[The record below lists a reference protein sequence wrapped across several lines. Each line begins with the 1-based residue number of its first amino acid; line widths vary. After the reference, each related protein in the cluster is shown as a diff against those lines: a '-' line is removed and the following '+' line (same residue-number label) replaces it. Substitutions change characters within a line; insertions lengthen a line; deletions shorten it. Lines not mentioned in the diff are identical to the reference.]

1 MSIKPKQK
9 RKVCFIITSFIHYSR
24 GLFILEELKNRP
36 DVELHVVISGTALL
50 AKYSSKFSYVKN
62 ILEREGYKNL
72 HELYFNLEGDSH
84 ITKAKTTGVGII
96 EFSTFFNHLKP
107 DVVVLRGD
115 RFEVLSAAVAAAY
128 LQIPIAHL
136 EGGDI
141 TGSIDESVR
150 HAITKLSHLH
160 FATNEDARKRI
171 LRMGENPKYVFN
183 FGSPEIEV
191 VHRIVNGGHHVDF
204 SQTGSGASFDIKSDF
219 LMVMYQPVTTE
230 TERLAEYTKT
240 ILAAVHETAIPTLW
254 FWPNFDTGAEEISHT
269 LRIFRDQT
277 KDHKIRFMRYLPP
290 RDFIWLLKHTR
301 ALIGNSSAG
310 IKESS
315 YLGVPVVNIGERQ
328 GGRLRAKNVLDAPHK
343 KELIKNAI
351 EKQIKKNRYQPSK
364 LYFANGTARKIA
376 HTLASSPLYVQKR
389 FVG

>member
-1 MSIKPKQK
+1 MTNTKRQK
-9 RKVCFIITSFIHYSR
+9 RKICFVITNFIHYSR
-24 GLFILEELKNRP
+24 GLFILEELKNRS
-36 DVELHVVISGTALL
+36 DVELHIVISGTALL
-50 AKYSSKFSYVKN
+50 AKYSSKFAYVKN

-84 ITKAKTTGVGII
+84 LTKAKTAGIGVI
-96 EFSTFFNHLKP
+96 EFSTFFHHLKP
-107 DVVVLRGD
+107 DIVVLRGD
-115 RFEVLSAAVAAAY
+115 RFEVLSAAVSAAY
-128 LQIPIAHL
+128 LQIPIAHI
-136 EGGDI
+136 EGGDV

-171 LRMGENPKYVFN
+171 LRLGENPKYVFN

-191 VHRIVNGGHHVDF
+191 VQRIINGNHHVDF
-204 SQTGSGASFDIKSDF
+204 SQTGSGAPFDIKQDF
-219 LMVMYQPVTTE
+219 LMVMYQPVTSE

-240 ILAAVHETAIPTLW
+240 ILAAVHETALPALW

-269 LRIFRDQT
+269 LRIFRDQV
-277 KDHKIRFMRYLPP
+277 KKHKIRFMRYLPP
-290 RDFIWLLKHTR
+290 RDFIWLLRHAR

-315 YLGVPVVNIGERQ
+315 YLGVPVVNIGRRQ
-328 GGRLRAKNVLDAPHK
+328 ATRLRAKNVLDVPHK
-343 KELIKNAI
+343 KEYIRKAI

-364 LYFANGTARKIA
+364 LYFANDTAKKIA
-376 HTLASSPLYVQKR
+376 QTLAKANLYVQKK
-389 FVG
+389 FYN

>member
-1 MSIKPKQK
+1 MSDKPKQK
-9 RKVCFIITSFIHYSR
+9 RKVCFVITSFIHYSR
-24 GLFILEELKNRP
+24 GLFILEELKNCS
-36 DVELHVVISGTALL
+36 DVELHIVISGTALL
-50 AKYSSKFSYVKN
+50 AKYSSKFSYVKD
-62 ILEREGYKNL
+62 ILEREGYKNF

-128 LQIPIAHL
+128 LQIPIAHI
-136 EGGDI
+136 EGGDV

-160 FATNEDARKRI
+160 FATNEDAKKRI

-191 VHRIVNGGHHVDF
+191 VHRIINGKHHIDF
-204 SQTGSGASFDIKSDF
+204 SQTGSGAPFDIKQDF
-219 LMVMYQPVTTE
+219 LMVMYQPLTTE

-240 ILAAVHETAIPTLW
+240 ILSAVHETAIPTLW
-254 FWPNFDTGAEEISHT
+254 FWPNFDTGAEEISRT
-269 LRIFRDQT
+269 LREFRDQT

-301 ALIGNSSAG
+301 ALIGNSSSG

-328 GGRLRAKNVLDAPHK
+328 GGRLRAKNVLDVSHK
-343 KELIKNAI
+343 KEYIKKAI
-351 EKQIKKNRYQPSK
+351 EKQISKNRYQPSK
-364 LYFANGTARKIA
+364 IYFAKDTARKIA
-376 HTLASSPLYVQKR
+376 KTLATTNLYVQKK
-389 FVG
+389 FHN

>member
-1 MSIKPKQK
+1 MFAKPKQK
-9 RKVCFIITSFIHYSR
+9 RKVCFVITSFIHYSR
-24 GLFILEELKNRP
+24 GLFILEELKNRS
-36 DVELHVVISGTALL
+36 DVELHIVISGTALL
-50 AKYSSKFSYVKN
+50 AKYSSKFAYVKN
-62 ILEREGYKNL
+62 ILEREGYKSL

-128 LQIPIAHL
+128 LQIPIAHI
-136 EGGDI
+136 EGGDV

-160 FATNEDARKRI
+160 FATNEDAKKRI

-191 VHRIVNGGHHVDF
+191 VHRIINGKHHIDF
-204 SQTGSGASFDIKSDF
+204 SQTGSGAPFDIKQDF
-219 LMVMYQPVTTE
+219 LMVMYQPLTTE

-240 ILAAVHETAIPTLW
+240 ILSAVHETAIPTLW
-254 FWPNFDTGAEEISHT
+254 FWPNFDTGAEEISRT
-269 LRIFRDQT
+269 LREFRDQT

-301 ALIGNSSAG
+301 ALIGNSSSG

-328 GGRLRAKNVLDAPHK
+328 GGRLRAENVLDVSHK
-343 KELIKNAI
+343 KEHIKKAI
-351 EKQIKKNRYQPSK
+351 EKQIRKNRYQPSK
-364 LYFANGTARKIA
+364 IYFAKDTARKIA
-376 HTLASSPLYVQKR
+376 KTLATTNLYVQKK
-389 FVG
+389 FHN

>member
-1 MSIKPKQK
+1 MSSKLKQK
-9 RKVCFIITSFIHYSR
+9 RKICFVITSFIHYSR

-36 DVELHVVISGTALL
+36 DVELHIVISGTALL

-62 ILEREGYKNL
+62 ILEREGYNNL

-84 ITKAKTTGVGII
+84 LTKAKTAGIGI
-96 EFSTFFNHLKP
+96 VEFSTFFNQLRP

-160 FATNEDARKRI
+160 FATNEDAKKRI

-191 VHRIVNGGHHVDF
+191 VHRIVNGEHHIDF
-204 SQTGSGASFDIKSDF
+204 SQTGSGAPFDIKSDF

-240 ILAAVHETAIPTLW
+240 ILEAVHELTIPTLW

-269 LRIFRDQT
+269 LRVFRDQV
-277 KDHKIRFMRYLPP
+277 KEHKIRFMRYLPP

-301 ALIGNSSAG
+301 ALVGNSSAG

-315 YLGVPVVNIGERQ
+315 YLGVPVVNIGNRQ
-328 GGRLRAKNVLDAPHK
+328 GSRLRTKNVLDVPHK
-343 KELIKNAI
+343 KTPIKKAI
-351 EKQIKKNRYQPSK
+351 EKQMKKNRYQPSK

-376 HTLASSPLYVQKR
+376 KTLAEANLYVQKK
-389 FVG
+389 FHN

>member
-24 GLFILEELKNRP
+24 SLFILEELKNRP

-96 EFSTFFNHLKP
+96 EFSTFFNQLKP

-191 VHRIVNGGHHVDF
+191 VHRIINGDHHVDF
-204 SQTGSGASFDIKSDF
+204 SQTGSGALFNIKSDF

-230 TERLAEYTKT
+230 TERLAEYTRI
-240 ILAAVHETAIPTLW
+240 ILEAVHETAIPALW

-269 LRIFRDQT
+269 LRVFRDQT

-315 YLGVPVVNIGERQ
+315 YLGVPVVNIGNRQ
-328 GGRLRAKNVLDAPHK
+328 VGRLRTRNVLDVPHK
-343 KELIKNAI
+343 KEHIKKAI
-351 EKQIKKNRYQPSK
+351 EAQIKKNRYQPSK

-376 HTLASSPLYVQKR
+376 QTLAKTNLYVQKK
-389 FVG
+389 FHN

>member
-1 MSIKPKQK
+1 MTNTKRQK
-9 RKVCFIITSFIHYSR
+9 RKICFVITNFIHYSR
-24 GLFILEELKNRP
+24 GLFILEELKNRS
-36 DVELHVVISGTALL
+36 DVELHIVISGTALL
-50 AKYSSKFSYVKN
+50 AKYSSKFAYVKN

-84 ITKAKTTGVGII
+84 LTKAKTAGIGVI
-96 EFSTFFNHLKP
+96 EFSTFFHHLKP
-107 DVVVLRGD
+107 DIVVLRGD
-115 RFEVLSAAVAAAY
+115 RFEVLSAAVSAAY
-128 LQIPIAHL
+128 LQIPIAHI
-136 EGGDI
+136 EGGDV

-171 LRMGENPKYVFN
+171 LRLGENPKYVFN

-191 VHRIVNGGHHVDF
+191 VQRIINGNHHVDF
-204 SQTGSGASFDIKSDF
+204 SQTGSGAPFDIKQDF
-219 LMVMYQPVTTE
+219 LMVMYQPVTSE

-240 ILAAVHETAIPTLW
+240 ILAAVHETALPALW

-269 LRIFRDQT
+269 LRIFRDQV
-277 KDHKIRFMRYLPP
+277 KKHKIRFMRYLPP
-290 RDFIWLLKHTR
+290 RDFIWLLRHAR

-315 YLGVPVVNIGERQ
+315 YLGVPVVNIGGRQ
-328 GGRLRAKNVLDAPHK
+328 ATRLRAKNVLDVPHK
-343 KELIKNAI
+343 KEYIRKAI

-364 LYFANGTARKIA
+364 LYFANDTAKKIA
-376 HTLASSPLYVQKR
+376 QTLAKANLYVQKK
-389 FVG
+389 FYN